1 MKMNKK
7 IVRKALQELQ
17 AALGGLYG
25 EQSPSIILYG
35 SQARGEATDA
45 SDIDIL
51 LIYPKIISAGAEIRR
66 ISPILADLNMR
77 YQVLISILP
86 VSKSEYLTSIG
97 MFWKNV
103 RREGIPVHAA

>member
-1 MKMNKK
+1 MKTSKK
-7 IVRKALQELQ
+7 IIRQVLQELQ
-17 AALGGLYG
+17 SALENLYG
-25 EQSPSIILYG
+25 DAAPSMVLYG
-35 SQARGEATDA
+35 SQARGDATDA
-45 SDIDIL
+45 SDIDLL
-51 LIYPKIISAGAEIRR
+51 LIFPNSVSAGAEIRR

-86 VSKSEYLTSIG
+86 ASQNEYLTSLS

>member
-1 MKMNKK
+1 MKTSKRT
-7 IVRKALQELQ
+7 VHKALRELQ
-17 AALGGLYG
+17 LALGDLYG
-25 EQSPSIILYG
+25 DAAPSIILYG
-35 SQARGEATDA
+35 SQARGDATDA
-45 SDIDIL
+45 SDIDLL
-51 LIYPKIISAGAEIRR
+51 LIFPNSVSSGAEIRR

-86 VSKSEYLTSIG
+86 ASKIEYLTSLT